1 MKHIEIND
9 DYTMT
14 VVLTNNSEVRLKNVF
29 LDDKWITGKD
39 ENGEI
44 VSINIDK
51 VLYYKQH
58 VN

>member
-14 VVLTNNSEVRLKNVF
+14 IVLTNNSEVHLKNVS

-58 VN
+58 AN

>member
-14 VVLTNNSEVRLKNVF
+14 IVLTNNSEVHLKNVF

-39 ENGEI
+39 ENNEI

>member
-9 DYTMT
+9 DYTIT
-14 VVLTNNSEVRLKNVF
+14 VVLTNNSEVRLKNVS
-29 LDDKWITGKD
+29 LDDKWLTGKD
-39 ENGEI
+39 EDNEI

>member
-1 MKHIEIND
+1 MKHIDIND
-9 DYTMT
+9 DYTVI
-14 VVLTNNSEVRLKNVF
+14 VVLANNSEIRLKNISI
-29 LDDKWITGKD
+29 DDQWITGKN

>member
-1 MKHIEIND
+1 MKHIEIHD

-14 VVLTNNSEVRLKNVF
+14 IVLTNNNEIRLKNVS

-58 VN
+58 VH

>member
-14 VVLTNNSEVRLKNVF
+14 VVLTNNSEVRIKNVS

>member
-14 VVLTNNSEVRLKNVF
+14 VVLTNNSEVHLKNVS
-29 LDDKWITGKD
+29 LDDEWITGKD
-39 ENGEI
+39 ENNEI

>member
-14 VVLTNNSEVRLKNVF
+14 IVLTNNSEIRLKNVS
-29 LDDKWITGKD
+29 LDDKWLTGKD
-39 ENGEI
+39 ENNEI

>member
-1 MKHIEIND
+1 MKHIEIHD

-14 VVLTNNSEVRLKNVF
+14 IVLTNNSEIRLKNVS

-39 ENGEI
+39 ENDEI

-58 VN
+58 VH